1 MGRKLRCK
9 TAGGTKQAYI
19 VSSIDE
25 WQERIAWVNAEN
37 LIACEEDF
45 VDNSSEYEKRV
56 IRIISIQKI
65 EEFAKVVDDSVD
77 MSKLENLDFIKRNC
91 KK

>member
-1 MGRKLRCK
+1 MEID
-9 TAGGTKQAYI
+9 YSI
-19 VSSIDE
+19 SFIDE

-37 LIACEEDF
+37 LIASEEDF
-45 VDNSSEYEKRV
+45 VDNSSEYEKRT

-77 MSKLENLDFIKRNC
+77 TSKLESLDFIKRIPLGMC
-91 KK
+91 P